1 MPSQQIPLIME
12 IIDKI
17 VSPDDRKR
25 KYTDRQIVKL
35 LIVLQIFN
43 ISYRSAR
50 IFLTNHEEYIR
61 MAGLNEIPSFQ
72 TLSRRARMIDLH
84 AVNNEITYLYSIES
98 IAAID
103 SFIIHTCKHSTAMRR
118 KAWNNYKDPVSGWSK
133 TTRGWS
139 YGRKCHMAID
149 VDSLIIMEWFVTKGN
164 MHDSHVSHDMVDSVR
179 DFSYVLADSAYDAS
193 DIYDYVFE
201 NTHALPIID
210 TNKRRGIVDNRLP
223 VNRKIGIDFRKEY
236 ASMYPLRWEI
246 ERTFSIL
253 EEILKAEYIWYT
265 VKRDYDTAIGLKAI
279 AYNLMVI
286 SNMELGEKPREIM
299 KIVNC

>member
-12 IIDKI
+12 IIDNI

-25 KYTDRQIVKL
+25 KYTDRQILKV

-61 MAGLNEIPSFQ
+61 MAGITEIPSFQ

-84 AVNNEITYLYSIES
+84 AINNEITYLYSVES

-118 KAWNNYKDPVSGWSK
+118 KVWGNYKDPVSGWSK
-133 TTRGWS
+133 TTKGWS
-139 YGRKCHMAID
+139 YGRKCHMSID
-149 VDSLIIMEWFVTKGN
+149 IDSLIIMEWLITKGN

-179 DFSYVLADSAYDAS
+179 DFSYILADSAYDAS
-193 DIYDYVFE
+193 DIYDYIFE
-201 NTHALPIID
+201 NTHALPVID
-210 TNKRRGIVDNRLP
+210 TNKRRGIVNDKLP
-223 VNRKIGIDFRKEY
+223 VNRKIGSDLRKEY

-253 EEILKAEYIWYT
+253 EEIMKAEYIWYT
-265 VKRDYDTAIGLKAI
+265 VNRDYDTAIGLKAI

-286 SNMELGEKPREIM
+286 SNRVLGEKPRRIM